1 MKNLEIKIINQL
13 NDNYSYLIH
22 NSKSSE
28 ATIIDPAESKGHI
41 NYLIK
46 NNLSLNHVLITHHH
60 EDHTAGIKGLISE
73 FPNIKIFAPGK
84 IKDYKI
90 NLIKEGT
97 IINSSINNFEVY
109 AAPGHTLDHV
119 VLYDKKNKI
128 LFSGD
133 TLFRLG
139 CGRVFEGTY
148 EEMHN
153 SLKKINKLEDDVLVY
168 CGHEY
173 TKTNLEFLKSI
184 FRNENEITNLENK
197 INTEIQNSGRSIP
210 FNLGIEKKVNPF
222 LSQSCNLA
230 KKLKEKHNFSD
241 IELFSFLRDQKN
253 KF

>member
-1 MKNLEIKIINQL
+1 MKNINIKIINQL
-13 NDNYSYLIH
+13 QDNYSYVIH
-22 NSKSSE
+22 NYENFE
-28 ATIIDPAESKGHI
+28 AIIIDPAESGSLI
-41 NYLIK
+41 DYLKK
-46 NNLSLNHVLITHHH
+46 NSLNLNYILVTHHH
-60 EDHTAGIKGLISE
+60 DDHTSGIKGLISE

-109 AAPGHTLDHV
+109 ATPGHTLDHV